1 MPSSSDRTNL
11 CNHDRNCVS
20 NGNNTRAFTKSGSDT
35 NMAPADD
42 DFDIY
47 GEDEGF
53 STVKVDEASLSTF
66 AFFTLRRMSSA

>member
-1 MPSSSDRTNL
+1 
-11 CNHDRNCVS
+11 
-20 NGNNTRAFTKSGSDT
+20 
-35 NMAPADD
+35 MAPADD